1 MLHEKIID
9 PAIIMNIEEVSLF
22 EDKETEKY
30 IELKIFGTT
39 YQVPSEFSL
48 LKSFQYITE
57 IYKDYQIDL
66 TKHCWSG
73 ICKNCLCKFQDE
85 QLGKAKG
92 LACLMDTCKPI
103 ELIQIPR
110 TMKKLE
116 QKTNK

>member
-1 MLHEKIID
+1 
-9 PAIIMNIEEVSLF
+9 MNIKDANLSATFF
-22 EDKETEKY
+22 EDEEPEKF
-30 IELKIFGTT
+30 IELKIFGKI

-48 LKSFQYITE
+48 LKSFQYVAET
-57 IYKDYQIDL
+57 YKDYQINL

-92 LACLMDTCKPI
+92 LACLMDTDESI

-110 TMKKLE
+110 TMKKLTKKE
-116 QKTNK
+116 DR